1 MKTFY
6 HLTRE
11 PYRFRDN
18 CLQPLHILPMYC
30 IGISLFLFQVQR
42 KLTIKG
48 METTSV
54 EAHDTVSSLQVV
66 ENNLT
71 WGLDI
76 MKLMQEAKT
85 QSTYKIATFIS
96 TYWFP
101 ILLPIGFF
109 GNILSF
115 LVMIKSNNRKMST
128 CIYMAALSINDS
140 AMMAVAFHLW
150 LMSVTSKVQPTS
162 VSCWLTPYLSTVVLQ
177 NSTFQ
182 ILAMTIDKYI
192 AIKWPHKAALYST
205 PGRAKFILF
214 GIFIFVAIYNI
225 PHIVFEVVLNGRCYA
240 YSIKHIAAKV
250 HSWLSFV
257 LNEVIPFSTLIY
269 MNFVIV
275 KTVRR
280 SRTLFGNNDTITT
293 TDCST
298 NKINKTMETKQQNS
312 FKNVER
318 QLTIML
324 LLVTTLFLILLIP
337 TYIRFIYTSF
347 VKATTPSRFA
357 GHELFTR
364 VSHNLYTTN
373 SCINFFLYCISGK
386 KFRND
391 LKEILCSNRNSVPSS
406 RIDELQSNMTNIS
419 SLQ

>member
-1 MKTFY
+1 MTDTF
-6 HLTRE
+6 
-11 PYRFRDN
+11 
-18 CLQPLHILPMYC
+18 
-30 IGISLFLFQVQR
+30 
-42 KLTIKG
+42 
-48 METTSV
+48 SV
-54 EAHDTVSSLQVV
+54 VTHDTLSGLQGVQ
-66 ENNLT
+66 NNLT

-76 MKLMQEAKT
+76 LKLMQEAKT
-85 QSTYKIATFIS
+85 QLTYKVATFIS
-96 TYWFP
+96 IYWFP
-101 ILLPIGFF
+101 ILLPIGFV

-115 LVMIKSNNRKMST
+115 IVMIKSNNRKMST
-128 CIYMAALSINDS
+128 CIYMATISVNDS
-140 AMMAVAFHLW
+140 AMVAVAFHLW

-162 VSCWLTPYLSTVVLQ
+162 VSCWLTPYLSAVVLQ

-192 AIKWPHKAALYST
+192 AIKWPHKAASYST
-205 PGRAKFILF
+205 PRRAKFLLF

-225 PHIVFEVVLNGRCYA
+225 PHIVFEVALNGRCYA
-240 YSIKHIAAKV
+240 YSIRHVTAKI

-257 LNEVIPFSTLIY
+257 LNGVIPFSTLIY

-280 SRTLFGNNDTITT
+280 SRTLFRSNDTIITT
-293 TDCST
+293 ECST
-298 NKINKTMETKQQNS
+298 NKINKGIETKQNR
-312 FKNVER
+312 FRNVER

-347 VKATTPSRFA
+347 VKGNTPSRFA

-391 LKEILCSNRNSVPSS
+391 LKEILCSDQNRTQSS
-406 RIDELQSNMTNIS
+406 SNKRGDESQSNMTNIS

>member
-1 MKTFY
+1 MK
-6 HLTRE
+6 
-11 PYRFRDN
+11 D
-18 CLQPLHILPMYC
+18 
-30 IGISLFLFQVQR
+30 
-42 KLTIKG
+42 
-48 METTSV
+48 TTSLV
-54 EAHDTVSSLQVV
+54 THYTSFGQQDIA
-66 ENNLT
+66 NNLT

-76 MKLMQEAKT
+76 FKLMQEAKT
-85 QSTYKIATFIS
+85 QSTYKIVTFIS

-115 LVMIKSNNRKMST
+115 IVMIKSNNRKMST
-128 CIYMAALSINDS
+128 CIYMAAISVNDS
-140 AMMAVAFHLW
+140 TLMAVAFHLW
-150 LMSVTSKVQPTS
+150 LMSITSKVQPTS
-162 VSCWLTPYLSTVVLQ
+162 VSCWVTPYLSAVVLQ

-205 PGRAKFILF
+205 PRRAKYILF

-225 PHIVFEVVLNGRCYA
+225 PHIVFEVALNGRCYA
-240 YSIKHIAAKV
+240 YSIKHVAAKV

-257 LNEVIPFSTLIY
+257 LNGVIPFSTLIY
-269 MNFVIV
+269 MNSVIV

-298 NKINKTMETKQQNS
+298 NKINKAMETKQQNR

-347 VKATTPSRFA
+347 VKGTTPSRFA

-364 VSHNLYTTN
+364 VSHNLYITN

-391 LKEILCSNRNSVPSS
+391 LRDILCSNRNSMLSS
-406 RIDELQSNMTNIS
+406 SNKRTDESQSNMTNIS

>member
-1 MKTFY
+1 MK
-6 HLTRE
+6 
-11 PYRFRDN
+11 D
-18 CLQPLHILPMYC
+18 
-30 IGISLFLFQVQR
+30 
-42 KLTIKG
+42 
-48 METTSV
+48 TTSLV
-54 EAHDTVSSLQVV
+54 THYTSFGQQDIA
-66 ENNLT
+66 NNLT

-76 MKLMQEAKT
+76 FKLMQEAKT

-96 TYWFP
+96 IYWFP

-115 LVMIKSNNRKMST
+115 IVMIKSNNRKMST
-128 CIYMAALSINDS
+128 CIYMAAISVNDS
-140 AMMAVAFHLW
+140 ALMAVAFHLW
-150 LMSVTSKVQPTS
+150 LMSITSKVQPTS
-162 VSCWLTPYLSTVVLQ
+162 VSGWLTPYLSAVVLQ

-205 PGRAKFILF
+205 PRRAKIILF

-240 YSIKHIAAKV
+240 YSIKHVAAKV

-257 LNEVIPFSTLIY
+257 LNGVIPFSTLIY

-298 NKINKTMETKQQNS
+298 NKINKAMETKQQNR

-391 LKEILCSNRNSVPSS
+391 LKEILCSNRNSVPLSS
-406 RIDELQSNMTNIS
+406 NKRIDESQSNMTNIS
-419 SLQ
+419 SIQ